1 MFAQWI
7 QFNIGRFGK
16 NSSINPRNPDIM
28 IKNYLL
34 NNVHRY
40 ASKWLVLVIDLF
52 LVAFSFVL
60 SYLIR
65 FNLTMN
71 FDIDKLFIQMPIIV
85 LIALLSFLFI
95 GSYKGV
101 VRHTGVRDVYNIFNA
116 ICMSSI
122 ITIFMVILNRQ
133 YNYMEDFTIPLSIII
148 IHSLI
153 GFISLTASR
162 YVFKA
167 LYENMVK
174 KYKTNINVLIFGAGE
189 SGIMTYNALTS
200 TTKSRSR
207 VVGYIDEDRKKVGK
221 SINGVVVYGRDDL
234 TNYFIDMKEVAEI
247 IFSIHNID
255 SNKSRELLESLV
267 DLPVKVKIVPPVE
280 DWINGELKI
289 SQIKQVQIE
298 DLLNRV
304 PINIKRSKVSGELKD
319 QVIIVTGG
327 AGSIGSEIV
336 RQIVH
341 YDYKALIIID
351 QAESALYDLQQELK
365 QAGRHNFIPLV
376 ADVRDKNRMNTFF
389 QEYKPTM
396 VFHAAAYKHVPLME
410 YNSYEAIKIN
420 VAGTKMMVDLSL
432 SHNVEKF
439 VFVSTDKAVNPTNVM
454 GATKRIAEMYISC
467 AQQQNKTKFI
477 TTRFGNVLG
486 SNGSVI
492 PLFKKQIEK
501 GGPLTVTHKDV
512 TRFFMT
518 IPEASQLVL
527 EAAAMGAGGEIFIF
541 DMGESVKIFDLAKN
555 MIKLSGL
562 KYPEDIDIKVTGLRP
577 GEKLYEELLANGENT
592 LPTYHKK
599 IMIGKVRDLDYSK
612 VRSQIDELCVTN
624 MFFNGDTVSLMKKIV
639 PEFVSNNSELCRLD
653 VKKSENKV
661 DKTADEIFQS

>member
-1 MFAQWI
+1 
-7 QFNIGRFGK
+7 
-16 NSSINPRNPDIM
+16 M

-247 IFSIHNID
+247 IFSIHNIE